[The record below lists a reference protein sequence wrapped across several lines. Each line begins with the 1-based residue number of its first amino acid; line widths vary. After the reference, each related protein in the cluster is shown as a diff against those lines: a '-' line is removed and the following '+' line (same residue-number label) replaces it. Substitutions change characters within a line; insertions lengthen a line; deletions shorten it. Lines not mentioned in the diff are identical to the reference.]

1 MRYMLMVCGDESDHE
16 KSPEE
21 MRKDH
26 EGFAWYEES
35 NRRGVLRGGNRL
47 RPGSDA
53 TTVRVRDDEV
63 LLSAGPFAESREQ
76 MGGYDLIECAELD
89 EAIEIAS
96 RHPGARSGAIEVRPL
111 WET

>member
-26 EGFAWYEES
+26 EGFAWYEEM

-63 LLSAGPFAESREQ
+63 LHLRRALRRDKGTDGRLRPDR
-76 MGGYDLIECAELD
+76 
-89 EAIEIAS
+89 
-96 RHPGARSGAIEVRPL
+96 VR
-111 WET
+111 